1 MRTYFLG
8 LDITVSPLLGGR
20 RRLIRET
27 TFPSGCGNAG
37 DLVGKLMGLG
47 ELLCDVYPAI
57 VLLPPRES
65 TTTRW
70 FTAVP
75 TLVL

>member
-1 MRTYFLG
+1 M
-8 LDITVSPLLGGR
+8 TVSPLLGGR

-37 DLVGKLMGLG
+37 DLVGKLIGLG
-47 ELLCDVYPAI
+47 ELLCDDVYPAMM